1 MRPEGPA
8 MASDEGFVSDEWD
21 EEMMV
26 EVRKF
31 GLEHALAVHQG
42 RGAANVDLGAVFK
55 DADRIVGYVLG
66 ELNP

>member
-1 MRPEGPA
+1 
-8 MASDEGFVSDEWD
+8 MASDDFETSDEWD
-21 EEMMV
+21 EDVMV

-31 GLEHALAVHQG
+31 SLEHALMAHLHK
-42 RGAANVDLGAVFK
+42 RDGAADLTAVFK

>member
-1 MRPEGPA
+1 
-8 MASDEGFVSDEWD
+8 MASDDFGASDEWD
-21 EEMMV
+21 EEVMV

-31 GLEHALAVHQG
+31 GLEHALMAHLHK
-42 RGAANVDLGAVFK
+42 RDGAADLTAVFK

>member
-1 MRPEGPA
+1 
-8 MASDEGFVSDEWD
+8 MASDDFETSDEWD
-21 EEMMV
+21 EDVMV

-31 GLEHALAVHQG
+31 GLEHALMAHLHK
-42 RGAANVDLGAVFK
+42 RDGAADLTAVFK